1 VARKVM
7 RDARKSD
14 SFKKKEAQMEL
25 LFLVYV
31 LGSLFICGFFI
42 LWPVLIWS
50 HLREQTRLL
59 QRLVVIK
66 ESEQSG
72 RPVSTV

>member
-1 VARKVM
+1 
-7 RDARKSD
+7 
-14 SFKKKEAQMEL
+14 MEL

>member
-1 VARKVM
+1 
-7 RDARKSD
+7 
-14 SFKKKEAQMEL
+14 MEL
-25 LFLVYV
+25 LFLAYL

-59 QRLVVIK
+59 HRLVELK
-66 ESEQSG
+66 EAEKVL
-72 RPVSTV
+72 PH